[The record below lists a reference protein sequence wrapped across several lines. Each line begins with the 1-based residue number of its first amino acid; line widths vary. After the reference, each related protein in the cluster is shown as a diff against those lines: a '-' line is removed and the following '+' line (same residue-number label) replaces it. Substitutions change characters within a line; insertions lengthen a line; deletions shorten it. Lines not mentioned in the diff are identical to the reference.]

1 MFLGRSSLQQINHT
15 NTDQESS
22 NQGYVGVQREREKKT
37 LDGYKIH
44 TVKLLSDKFFFLDST
59 LSHSRK
65 SYNRIKDMLE
75 YCMMNE
81 QSEHLG
87 MLSH

>member
-1 MFLGRSSLQQINHT
+1 M
-15 NTDQESS
+15 
-22 NQGYVGVQREREKKT
+22 
-37 LDGYKIH
+37 DGYKIH
-44 TVKLLSDKFFFLDST
+44 TVKLLSDKLFFFDST
-59 LSHSRK
+59 LSHSQK